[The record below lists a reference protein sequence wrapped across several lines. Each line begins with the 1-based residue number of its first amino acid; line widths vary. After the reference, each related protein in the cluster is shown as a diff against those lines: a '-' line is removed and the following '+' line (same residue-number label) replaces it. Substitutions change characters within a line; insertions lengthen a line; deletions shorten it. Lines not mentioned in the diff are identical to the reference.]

1 MVDITRKTV
10 PLTGEEAALVERAR
24 EAGTAQH
31 AALVRLAGEDV
42 SRSEAATLHA
52 LVRFA
57 LTRLGEEI
65 AMHDYEQLAAAR
77 DAEDEEYERSMRRRT
92 RDR

>member
-1 MVDITRKTV
+1 MPGIARKTI
-10 PLTGEEAALVERAR
+10 PLTDEEAALVERAR
-24 EAGTAQH
+24 QTGTPQH

-42 SRSEAATLHA
+42 TRSEAATLHA

-57 LTRLGEEI
+57 LTALGEEV
-65 AMHDYEQLAAAR
+65 AVHDYERLAAAR